1 MLGLRKNPINRTRF
15 IFLVL
20 LIIHSV
26 GGIFKGEILEI
37 GNPNKSGQSFEQ
49 KIEAGSQKV
58 QEQDLSND
66 QLKQLNKMLSDL
78 VLSRSQMYHEAVDVF
93 EAYSLIGLVLL
104 IVFVFSGNKDKK
116 TNKAHQGTSP

>member
-1 MLGLRKNPINRTRF
+1 M
-15 IFLVL
+15 L
-20 LIIHSV
+20 LILHSV

-37 GNPNKSGQSFEQ
+37 GSSNNSDMSFEQ

-104 IVFVFSGNKDKK
+104 IMFVFSGNKDKK
-116 TNKAHQGTSP
+116 TNKALKQGRA